1 MINGEM
7 TIPFPDIYTYGT
19 LGRNALRHVG
29 APNWDL
35 SLFRDFPLGLTETTK
50 LQFRAEFFNAFNQSV
65 IGGCLDDGVKDANF
79 GKATCTRN
87 TERQIQFALKLY
99 F

>member
-1 MINGEM
+1 LR
-7 TIPFPDIYTYGT
+7 YT
-19 LGRNALRHVG
+19 H

-35 SLFRDFPLGLTETTK
+35 SLFRDFALGLGEATK
-50 LQFRAEFFNAFNQSV
+50 LQFRAEFFNAFNYSV
-65 IGGCLDDGVKDANF
+65 LGGCLDNTVQDGNF
-79 GKATCTRN
+79 GKSSCTRN